1 MFLSSL
7 YHHKT
12 IKTYQNFIATR
23 FERPVYWNK
32 DKTKSEN
39 KNTTNEYRYFRE
51 SNFVRVNKLF
61 ILVYSNQNNNAR
73 RFKALGYY
81 LPKGITNTAQK
92 SKFFINDVFS

>member
-12 IKTYQNFIATR
+12 IKTYQNFIATG

-39 KNTTNEYRYFRE
+39 KNTTMNIDIFA
-51 SNFVRVNKLF
+51 
-61 ILVYSNQNNNAR
+61 NQT
-73 RFKALGYY
+73 L
-81 LPKGITNTAQK
+81 
-92 SKFFINDVFS
+92 